1 MSPKFLL
8 LFYLIKEIIS
18 LPLNQEAKNLLRKTE
33 ELSDDIVLIHLND
46 VHCGIN
52 DSIGYDGF
60 VLYRRELQKKYKY
73 VISIDV
79 GDHIQG
85 GALGSISEGEAIIKI
100 MNEIKFDV
108 AILGNHEFDY
118 KIEQLTK
125 LGKNIS
131 SKYICANFC
140 YKKNKT
146 HVYDPYKII
155 EAGEKKLGFI
165 GVLTPLTF
173 SLTYLS
179 SIKDEEGE
187 PLYDFLISNSDQELY
202 DKIQEYVNE
211 LRYDKKVNYVILLTH
226 LGIGLDKYQ
235 SDELLSKLSGV
246 DAVLDG
252 HTHLVYN
259 VTSKDKDNKDIHITQ
274 TGTKLETI
282 GQLIIKTDGS
292 LIAETISSV
301 PKPDD
306 DITGAINV
314 TRSNKERWVDEN
326 MSNFMKNVFSEYD
339 EVLNTVIGYSDYEL
353 INIQQGAGEIP
364 IIYSQIRECGLG
376 DLICDAIESVE
387 EGDFAIIN
395 GGSVRNNLKKGNIT
409 KGDIIEALPWFNNIV
424 IKELPGQ
431 VVLDALEYGVRNY
444 PIINGGFIQVSSGL
458 SFNFNPDINS
468 TVVTDS
474 TGIYKNISGERR
486 VFNVKVKGENLD
498 PKKNYSVA
506 MYEYLA
512 TGGGGYSMFSDYEI
526 TREALV
532 TDTHA
537 LSIFIEYN
545 LKGEIPEK
553 YPESQGRII
562 ATNEIDKSVGR
573 IRTYKKKNK
582 GLSAGTIIA
591 IIIPCVAIVTILAVL
606 ILMNRKG
613 SFPFDNKPLQESQD
627 KIY

>member
-274 TGTKLETI
+274 TGT
-282 GQLIIKTDGS
+282 
-292 LIAETISSV
+292 
-301 PKPDD
+301 
-306 DITGAINV
+306 N
-314 TRSNKERWVDEN
+314 
-326 MSNFMKNVFSEYD
+326 
-339 EVLNTVIGYSDYEL
+339 
-353 INIQQGAGEIP
+353 
-364 IIYSQIRECGLG
+364 
-376 DLICDAIESVE
+376 
-387 EGDFAIIN
+387 
-395 GGSVRNNLKKGNIT
+395 
-409 KGDIIEALPWFNNIV
+409 
-424 IKELPGQ
+424 
-431 VVLDALEYGVRNY
+431 
-444 PIINGGFIQVSSGL
+444 
-458 SFNFNPDINS
+458 
-468 TVVTDS
+468 
-474 TGIYKNISGERR
+474 
-486 VFNVKVKGENLD
+486 
-498 PKKNYSVA
+498 
-506 MYEYLA
+506 
-512 TGGGGYSMFSDYEI
+512 
-526 TREALV
+526 
-532 TDTHA
+532 
-537 LSIFIEYN
+537 
-545 LKGEIPEK
+545 
-553 YPESQGRII
+553 
-562 ATNEIDKSVGR
+562 
-573 IRTYKKKNK
+573 
-582 GLSAGTIIA
+582 
-591 IIIPCVAIVTILAVL
+591 
-606 ILMNRKG
+606 
-613 SFPFDNKPLQESQD
+613 
-627 KIY
+627 

>member
-1 MSPKFLL
+1 MSLKLL
-8 LFYLIKEIIS
+8 LLLYLTKIIIS
-18 LPLNQEAKNLLRKTE
+18 LPSWYE

-52 DSIGYDGF
+52 DKIGYDGF

-85 GALGSISEGEAIIKI
+85 GAFGSISEGEAIIKI

-125 LGKNIS
+125 LGKNIN

-155 EAGEKKLGFI
+155 EVGEKKIGFI

-173 SLTYLS
+173 SKTYLS

-187 PLYDFLISNSDQELY
+187 PLYDFLVSNGDQELY
-202 DKIQEYVNE
+202 DKIQEYINE
-211 LRYDKKVNYVILLTH
+211 LRNEKKVNYVILLTH
-226 LGIGLDKYQ
+226 LGMGLDKYP

-259 VTSKDKDNKDIHITQ
+259 VTSKDKENKDIHITQ

-301 PKPDD
+301 PKPDN

-314 TRSNKERWVDEN
+314 TRANKERWVDEN
-326 MSNFMKNVFSEYD
+326 MANFMKNVLSEYE

-353 INIQQGAGEIP
+353 INQEGSAEAP
-364 IIYSQIRECGLG
+364 IIYSRTRECGLG
-376 DLICDAIESVE
+376 DLISDAIESAG

-409 KGDIIEALPWFNNIV
+409 KGGIIEALPWFNNIV

-431 VVLDALEYGVRNY
+431 VILDALEYGVRNY
-444 PIINGGFIQVSSGL
+444 PKINGGFIQVSSGL

-474 TGIYKNISGERR
+474 TGMYKNISGERR
-486 VFNVKVKGENLD
+486 VFNVKIKGEKID

-537 LSIFIEYN
+537 LSNFIEYD

-553 YPESQGRII
+553 YTESQGRII
-562 ATNEIDKSVGR
+562 ATNEIDESVGS
-573 IRTYKKKNK
+573 IRTYKKKKK
-582 GLSAGTIIA
+582 GLSGSTIIA
-591 IIIPCVAIVTILAVL
+591 IIIPCVAVVTILAAL
-606 ILMNRKG
+606 ILMNKKG
-613 SFPFDNKPLQESQD
+613 SSLFNNKLSQESQD
-627 KIY
+627 KIYWT

>member
-353 INIQQGAGEIP
+353 INIQQGEGEIP
-364 IIYSQIRECGLG
+364 IIYSRTRECGLG

-506 MYEYLA
+506 MNEYLA
-512 TGGGGYSMFSDYEI
+512 TGGDGYSMLSDYEI

-532 TDTHA
+532 TDTNA

-553 YPESQGRII
+553 YSESQGRII

-573 IRTYKKKNK
+573 IRTYKKRIKDYQ
-582 GLSAGTIIA
+582 L
-591 IIIPCVAIVTILAVL
+591 VL
-606 ILMNRKG
+606 LLLLL
-613 SFPFDNKPLQESQD
+613 FLV
-627 KIY
+627 

>member
-1 MSPKFLL
+1 MSLKLL
-8 LFYLIKEIIS
+8 LLLYLTKIIIS
-18 LPLNQEAKNLLRKTE
+18 LPRKNE

-52 DSIGYDGF
+52 DKIGYDGF

-85 GALGSISEGEAIIKI
+85 GAFGSISEGEAIIKI

-125 LGKNIS
+125 LGKNIN

-155 EAGEKKLGFI
+155 EVGEKKIGFI

-173 SLTYLS
+173 SKTYLS

-187 PLYDFLISNSDQELY
+187 PLYDFLVSNGDQELY
-202 DKIQEYVNE
+202 DKIQEYINE
-211 LRYDKKVNYVILLTH
+211 LRNEKKVNYVILLTH
-226 LGIGLDKYQ
+226 LGIGLDKYP

-259 VTSKDKDNKDIHITQ
+259 VTSKDKENKDIHITQ

-301 PKPDD
+301 PKPDN

-314 TRSNKERWVDEN
+314 TRANKERWVDEN
-326 MSNFMKNVFSEYD
+326 MANFMKNVLSEYE

-353 INIQQGAGEIP
+353 INQEGSAEAP
-364 IIYSQIRECGLG
+364 IIYSRTRECGLG
-376 DLICDAIESVE
+376 DLISDAIESAG

-409 KGDIIEALPWFNNIV
+409 KGCIIEALPWFNNIV

-431 VVLDALEYGVRNY
+431 VILDALEYGVRNY
-444 PIINGGFIQVSSGL
+444 PKINGGFIQVSSGL

-474 TGIYKNISGERR
+474 TGMYKNISGERR
-486 VFNVKVKGENLD
+486 VFNVKIKGEKID

-526 TREALV
+526 SREALV

-537 LSIFIEYN
+537 LSNFIEYN

-553 YPESQGRII
+553 YTESQGRII
-562 ATNEIDKSVGR
+562 ATNEIDESVGS
-573 IRTYKKKNK
+573 IRTYKKKKK
-582 GLSAGTIIA
+582 GLSGSTIIA
-591 IIIPCVAIVTILAVL
+591 IIIPCVAVVTILAAL
-606 ILMNRKG
+606 ILMNKKG
-613 SFPFDNKPLQESQD
+613 SSLFNNKLSQESQD

>member
-444 PIINGGFIQVSSGL
+444 PIINSGFIQVSSGL

-506 MYEYLA
+506 MNEYLA
-512 TGGGGYSMFSDYEI
+512 TGGDGYSMFSDYEI
-526 TREALV
+526 TREALA

-553 YPESQGRII
+553 YSESQGRII

-582 GLSAGTIIA
+582 GLSVGTIIA
-591 IIIPCVAIVTILAVL
+591 IIIPCVAIVTILVAL